1 MRVYLACT
9 IRGDR
14 SRLATAR
21 AIASALEAAGHEV
34 MTARFLDDRA
44 EDEDGKLTAAEVFER
59 DIRWLDAC
67 DLLVAEASGSSFG
80 VGFEVG
86 YMAGRAGPAP
96 AAAGPPRVV
105 LLYDDAAR
113 DRISRMISGNTH
125 PACVTI
131 AYRDAGDAVRQLEAA
146 LSRAAH

>member
-14 SRLATAR
+14 SRLAVAR
-21 AIASALEAAGHEV
+21 AIAAGLEAAGHEV
-34 MTARFLDDRA
+34 ITARFLDDRA
-44 EDEDGKLTAAEVFER
+44 EHEDGKLTAAQVFER
-59 DIRWLDAC
+59 DIRWLDGC

-86 YMAGRAGPAP
+86 YLTGRATGP
-96 AAAGPPRVV
+96 GVRVI
-105 LLYDDAAR
+105 LLYDKAAR
-113 DRISRMISGNTH
+113 NRISRMISGNTH

-131 AYRDAGDAVRQLEAA
+131 AYRDAGDAVRQLEAV
-146 LSRAAH
+146 LPRPTRG